1 MGEMFAVCLHIITFS
16 QHNLFWFIT
25 LNVTRWTS
33 DSWHSGWRMM
43 VRFPR
48 IVLLCRSVN
57 VATCYD
63 QDIGTRLVPML
74 GSTLTPSGMATSC
87 KRLPAVAKW
96 NCCQLAEML
105 WLLSLL
111 ATSNRIRTLRVS
123 GFGGG
128 CELVIVRF
136 LSLRSG
142 P

>member
-1 MGEMFAVCLHIITFS
+1 MSSHHHVFTAQFILFAK
-16 QHNLFWFIT
+16 
-25 LNVTRWTS
+25 LNVTCS
-33 DSWHSGWRMM
+33 VGDSWHSGWRMI

-63 QDIGTRLVPML
+63 HDIGTRLVPML
-74 GSTLTPSGMATSC
+74 GSTLTLSGMATSC
-87 KRLPAVAKW
+87 KRLPAVAEW
-96 NCCQLAEML
+96 NCCQLAEVL

-136 LSLRSG
+136 LSLRGG